1 MFARFTQAARLLPR
15 LLFCTTMV
23 KGWAFAVMQ
32 PATRGQPRCLG
43 LAIFGSVLIKSEP
56 EF

>member
-1 MFARFTQAARLLPR
+1 MFARFTH
-15 LLFCTTMV
+15 LFWPAMV
-23 KGWAFAVMQ
+23 KEWAVAVMQ

-43 LAIFGSVLIKSEP
+43 LAIFGSVLVKSEP